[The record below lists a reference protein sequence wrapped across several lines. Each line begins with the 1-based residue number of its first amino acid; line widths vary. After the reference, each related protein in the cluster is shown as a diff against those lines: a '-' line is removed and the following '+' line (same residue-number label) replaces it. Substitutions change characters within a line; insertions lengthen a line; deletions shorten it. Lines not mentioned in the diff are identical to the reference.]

1 MSEVINIVV
10 LPAIPAWCQREWRWW
25 KQPQTAAENL
35 VGIVM
40 EVLNIGGYGG
50 NYNY

>member
-10 LPAIPAWCQREWRWW
+10 LPAIPAWCQGEWRWW
-25 KQPQTAAENL
+25 KQPQAAAENL
-35 VGIVM
+35 LGVVM